1 MKYLNI
7 QDEMDY
13 YKKIYQVKKGIE
25 DIFLDKKYTEIQ
37 LSSLEDIEVKKAI
50 YDKVKME
57 SMVKVVNNNSDLLTL
72 RLDNTTGILKR
83 IIPKVEQDRII
94 KLYYDSK
101 VFRKDSTSNIKEI
114 RQIGVECIGGT
125 IELDKEITNIVLD
138 ILDKFNGDFILEI
151 SNSKYIMGLIEG
163 IGLRN
168 EDIAKLKEL
177 IYTKNRFELNDFLTQ
192 KDIEDDMKIRLESLL
207 DLQGSFQ
214 DIIDKAKAL
223 CINKRMEIAL
233 KEIEDLN
240 EYIKT
245 LNYQKYIQYDF
256 SMIMEFS
263 YYDGLIFKGYYPNYY
278 KDIICGGRYDS
289 FTEKFG
295 RRIPAI
301 GFSMDIDELTE
312 IV

>member
-50 YDKVKME
+50 YDKEKME